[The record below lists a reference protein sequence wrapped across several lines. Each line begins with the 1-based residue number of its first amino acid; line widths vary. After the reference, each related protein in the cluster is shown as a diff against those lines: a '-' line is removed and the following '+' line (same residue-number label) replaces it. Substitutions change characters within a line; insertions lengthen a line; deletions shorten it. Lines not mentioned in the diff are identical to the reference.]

1 MASDNNDLFISH
13 DAAAGLGLTGL
24 DGCCCRQGSLGRLP
38 AGGHTAVAGGGAGLS
53 GRLGASPGRPG
64 QRSRPLPPRAFLHTA
79 VVSGCHSQ
87 CVQWHFTLTM
97 WCNHLSSSQM
107 SSSPQEETSDSLS
120 GHPDSCPPPAA
131 GSHSL
136 AFRPSRFAH
145 SGYFV

>member
-24 DGCCCRQGSLGRLP
+24 DGCCWAAAGRWAHGCGRWWGKAFLETWGL
-38 AGGHTAVAGGGAGLS
+38 AGAA
-53 GRLGASPGRPG
+53 G